1 MVGTCLQRTQCK
13 RHLRKQIFI
22 TAQQLDYICKL
33 ESSCPW
39 SAHNIPPHAVRLFLK
54 AHAEFLR
61 EGTVMEISIV
71 IIPGDYML
79 MYSCLFVWENCIVV
93 ISVTPEL
100 RDAAWQTSSSALRC
114 PPRIY
119 IFITTQE
126 RNQSDI
132 TPRMQSERP
141 QLEGFNWMYSNVIHW
156 TITLSFCEHIVQ
168 LFCLYWALLPFPHP
182 PANTPTPFK
191 LEIGLAFVGDTEG
204 ESIGALITAI
214 HYPNKHGT
222 QPLLDT
228 NSGDVKCLARDKGL
242 DRESLLH

>member
-1 MVGTCLQRTQCK
+1 
-13 RHLRKQIFI
+13 
-22 TAQQLDYICKL
+22 
-33 ESSCPW
+33 
-39 SAHNIPPHAVRLFLK
+39 
-54 AHAEFLR
+54 
-61 EGTVMEISIV
+61 MEISIV

-100 RDAAWQTSSSALRC
+100 CDATWQTSSSTLRC

-119 IFITTQE
+119 IFITMQE
-126 RNQSDI
+126 RNQCDI
-132 TPRMQSERP
+132 KPHAQGGRP
-141 QLEGFNWMYSNVIHW
+141 QLERFNWMYSNVIHW
-156 TITLSFCEHIVQ
+156 TITLSFCKHIVQ
-168 LFCLYWALLPFPHP
+168 LFYLYWALLPFPHP
-182 PANTPTPFK
+182 LANTPTPFK
-191 LEIGLAFVGDTEG
+191 LEIGLAFVGDTKG

-242 DRESLLH
+242 GW